1 MIWWLRRSG
10 RSAAG
15 KKYRNLAEWS
25 SAVDGFNPANSPV
38 EAGSLF
44 VYPVYPIIYKVYAF
58 QVVQD
63 FFHQQYDLIS
73 KDSNKY
79 RGIHGHSA
87 KEDNL
92 ETIGNHWKSTDH
104 IGVEPFMRFQS
115 CQKPTRVQSP
125 ICCNIRINIII
136 IHNAVCLR
144 TYKFQKKGHVHAIF
158 ARTDRQNVEDFN
170 SRILSRKCKH
180 GEFMCFFFSNG
191 SRTADWDLW
200 HL

>member
-1 MIWWLRRSG
+1 M
-10 RSAAG
+10 
-15 KKYRNLAEWS
+15 
-25 SAVDGFNPANSPV
+25 
-38 EAGSLF
+38 
-44 VYPVYPIIYKVYAF
+44 
-58 QVVQD
+58 VQD

-180 GEFMCFFFSNG
+180 GEFMCFFSPMEAGLLIEICDTFRPSVIHYVHHMIYHHMNINITFTDMG
-191 SRTADWDLW
+191 GPP
-200 HL
+200 